1 MRHVHVYIPASC
13 TVEGRVEQEPEVMR
27 LGLCSVS
34 FASESDPMIRSRIQA
49 VQGTNPQA

>member
-34 FASESDPMIRSRIQA
+34 FASESGPMIRSRIQA